1 MTGAPDNTGPLASA
15 VRRVRRR
22 VLPVLAG
29 LFVLNYL
36 DRVNVGFIQDH
47 LRADLGLDSAAYGL
61 GAGLFFV
68 GYALLEVPSNL
79 VLQRVGARA
88 WLARIAVSWGVVAAS
103 MAFVQTKGQFLA
115 LRFLLGAA
123 EAGFFPGVLY
133 YLTLWLP
140 AADRGRA
147 VATLLSGSA
156 AAAILSGPLAGA
168 LMQIHGHG
176 LAGWRW
182 MLMVEGLASVAAGL
196 MAWRWLDARP
206 RDARW
211 LASAEREALER
222 VVQEEQHERTSG
234 GPEGRGP
241 GRLLLDPQ
249 VGLFCVVYFSVQLT
263 IYASTFWLPRLIRDM
278 GKLGDMQ
285 VGWLNSIPWALS
297 VVGMML
303 AAAGAA
309 RWRHPRAWLAGALL
323 VAGAGQWASTLGGPV
338 AGFAWLCVAALGFK
352 SASSLFWPIPQA
364 RLDARISAA
373 VIALVNSVGNL
384 GGFVA
389 PTVLGWLEKRT
400 GTVHAGLRGLAL
412 ASALTAA
419 VVFLLRVPTPSM
431 PTRKPRHAT

>member
-1 MTGAPDNTGPLASA
+1 M
-15 VRRVRRR
+15 
-22 VLPVLAG
+22 
-29 LFVLNYL
+29 
-36 DRVNVGFIQDH
+36 
-47 LRADLGLDSAAYGL
+47 
-61 GAGLFFV
+61 